1 MRSPSIW
8 SYEKSDCF
16 AAAHTQDLSVLR
28 SCRRDLKGPEKA
40 IHRKDWGGEEGVVGE
55 ELEEKGKRIDE
66 TCKMGKKRKE
76 SVLVSW
82 SYYNKE
88 PQTWMALNN

>member
-1 MRSPSIW
+1 M
-8 SYEKSDCF
+8 
-16 AAAHTQDLSVLR
+16 
-28 SCRRDLKGPEKA
+28 
-40 IHRKDWGGEEGVVGE
+40 GE